1 MEALNLV
8 LFVVEAVAYFVL
20 MVTLL
25 HFRHRL
31 GLGVFLTA
39 LGVMHFMETYLA
51 AVFYVSLPFGDVSP
65 GSSVFFSGKLMMI
78 LMLYLW
84 EDAAAVRQ
92 PIYGLFLGNLLTVGI
107 AWVLQLHQP
116 LQLSSDQTPDVDFLK
131 EMGWLMIWGTAL
143 LYVDSL
149 GIILLYEK
157 LGDFFRRR
165 VVLRFIISGF
175 VLLTFDQVGFF
186 AALHYFLDVPVAVF
200 WGGWKAKMLAVCL
213 YGAMF
218 AIYEYRIRRLG
229 AAAAARSISDV
240 FGDLTFRERYN
251 DLLERT
257 GRDMLTGVYDRT
269 RMELE
274 APLMVREALRQGLSA
289 SVLIIDADHFKDVND
304 GYGHLQGDAVLK
316 SIAARLGTTLRSSD
330 RIFRFGGEEFVA
342 VCPGTNHEEG
352 LLLAERLRW
361 TIATSVKTP
370 DGSPV
375 TVSIGVAAAD
385 EDGTSFT
392 TVLSA
397 ADGRLYAAKKSGRN
411 CVVGRSGVVNSGKP
425 ADPPVNAIG

>member
-1 MEALNLV
+1 MVMETLNLA

-78 LMLYLW
+78 LMLYRQ
-84 EDAAAVRQ
+84 EDAATVRQ

-107 AWVLQLHQP
+107 AWVLQLHLP
-116 LQLSSDQTPDVDFLK
+116 LQMSPAHTPDVDFLQ
-131 EMGWLMIWGTAL
+131 EMGWLMVWGTAL

-165 VVLRFIISGF
+165 VVLRFLISGF
-175 VLLTFDQVGFF
+175 VLLTFDQIGFF
-186 AALHYFLDVPVAVF
+186 AALHYFLDVPIAAF
-200 WGGWKAKMLAVCL
+200 WAGWKAKMLAVCL
-213 YGAMF
+213 YAAMF
-218 AIYEYRIRRLG
+218 AIYEYRIRRG
-229 AAAAARSISDV
+229 GKAVSARSISDV

-269 RMELE
+269 RMEVE
-274 APLMVREALRQGLSA
+274 APLMMREALRQGLYA
-289 SVLIIDADHFKDVND
+289 TVLIIDADHFKDVND
-304 GYGHLQGDAVLK
+304 GYGHLQGDEVLK
-316 SIAARLGTTLRSSD
+316 AIAARLGTTLRSSD

-342 VCPGTNHEEG
+342 VCPGTDHEEA

-370 DGSPV
+370 DDKPV
-375 TVSIGVAAAD
+375 TVSIGVATAD
-385 EDGTSFT
+385 EDGVDFT
-392 TVLSA
+392 AVLTA

-411 CVVGRSGVVNSGKP
+411 CVVGRSGVVKLG
-425 ADPPVNAIG
+425 

>member
-1 MEALNLV
+1 METLNLA
-8 LFVVEAVAYFVL
+8 LFVVEAIAYFVL

-65 GSSVFFSGKLMMI
+65 GSSIFFSGKLMMI
-78 LMLYLW
+78 LMLYLQ
-84 EDAAAVRQ
+84 EDAATVRQ

-107 AWVLQLHQP
+107 AWVLQMHQP
-116 LQLSSDQTPDVDFLK
+116 LEMSSGHAPDVDFLK
-131 EMGWLMIWGTAL
+131 EMGWLMVWGTAL
-143 LYVDSL
+143 LYLDSL

-165 VVLRFIISGF
+165 VVLRFMISGF
-175 VLLTFDQVGFF
+175 VLLTFDQIGFF
-186 AALHYFLDVPVAVF
+186 GALHYFLDVPIAAF

-213 YGAMF
+213 YASMF
-218 AIYEYRIRRLG
+218 AIYEYRIRRG
-229 AAAAARSISDV
+229 GKAMSARSISDV
-240 FGDLTFRERYN
+240 FGDLTFRERYH

-269 RMELE
+269 RMEVD
-274 APLMVREALRQGLSA
+274 APLMMREALRQGLYA
-289 SVLIIDADHFKDVND
+289 TVLILDADHFKDVND
-304 GYGHLQGDAVLK
+304 AHGHLQGDEVLK
-316 SIAARLGTTLRSSD
+316 AIAARLGTTLRSSD

-342 VCPGTNHEEG
+342 VCPGTDHEEG

-370 DGSPV
+370 DDKPV
-375 TVSIGVAAAD
+375 TVSIGVATAD
-385 EDGTSFT
+385 EDGTGFT
-392 TVLSA
+392 AVLTA
-397 ADGRLYAAKKSGRN
+397 ADSRLYAAKRSGRN
-411 CVVGRSGVVNSGKP
+411 CVVGRSGVVKIN
-425 ADPPVNAIG
+425 

>member
-1 MEALNLV
+1 MMETLNLV
-8 LFVVEAVAYFVL
+8 LFIVEAIAYFML

-78 LMLYLW
+78 LMLYLQ
-84 EDAAAVRQ
+84 EDAATVRQ

-116 LQLSSDQTPDVDFLK
+116 LQISTNHTPDVDFLK
-131 EMGWLMIWGTAL
+131 QMGWLMVWGTAL
-143 LYVDSL
+143 LYVDLL

-165 VVLRFIISGF
+165 VVLRFLISGF
-175 VLLTFDQVGFF
+175 VLLTFDQIGFF
-186 AALHYFLDVPVAVF
+186 AALHYFLDVPIAAF

-213 YGAMF
+213 YAAMF
-218 AIYEYRIRRLG
+218 AFYEYRIRRIG
-229 AAAAARSISDV
+229 AAGAARSISDV

-269 RMELE
+269 RMEME
-274 APLMVREALRQGLSA
+274 APLMLIEALKQGSFA
-289 SVLIIDADHFKDVND
+289 TVLIIDADHFKDVND
-304 GYGHLQGDAVLK
+304 GYGHLQGDEVLK
-316 SIAARLGTTLRSSD
+316 AIAARLGTTLRSND
-330 RIFRFGGEEFVA
+330 RVFRFGGEEFVA
-342 VCPGTNHEEG
+342 VCPGTDHEEG

-370 DGSPV
+370 DDRPV
-375 TVSIGVAAAD
+375 TVSIGVATAD
-385 EDGTSFT
+385 EDGVDFT
-392 TVLSA
+392 AVLTA

-411 CVVGRSGVVNSGKP
+411 CVVGRSGVVKLS
-425 ADPPVNAIG
+425 